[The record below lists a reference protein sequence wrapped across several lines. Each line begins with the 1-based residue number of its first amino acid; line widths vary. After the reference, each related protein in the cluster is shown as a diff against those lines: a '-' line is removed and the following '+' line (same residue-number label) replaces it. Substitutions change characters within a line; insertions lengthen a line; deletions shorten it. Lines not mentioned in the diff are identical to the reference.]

1 MKPKLWVSIFLIGC
15 LFFCISCNTTK
26 NELIVNHKN
35 FDGEIE
41 QQQNLVFNF
50 NKDIYP
56 DSLLQSWDST
66 DYVEFTPAIKGMFKW
81 NSSSELVF
89 SPAQG
94 FQPGTEY
101 TATITPAILNYSAK
115 KYSFDKGPFKFHTA
129 PLRITDTHLSYT
141 RGKNVSNVMVQLDVN
156 FNYEVKLNEAASHL
170 KLSAN
175 GNAVSIM
182 SANEGAGKTL
192 SLQFNPVNNLDEET
206 PLKIEMS
213 KGISVTHSKY
223 ISSNDTTIIASI
235 PSRFD
240 LAVTGIVSNHDGSEG
255 TITVNTSEP
264 VLEDSLKNMITIEPS
279 VPFDVSLND
288 AGFTVTSTKLSP
300 DQTYQLSVS
309 SHLEGAFGGKMK
321 TDYSGSVFFGKLKPS
336 VSFINQKGMY
346 LSSTGYKNLALDI
359 VNVPEVT
366 VSVVKVYENNLE
378 HFMRKDQSY
387 GYGYE
392 ESSNNDE
399 GGNDD
404 DNSGDYMYFDTE
416 NLGDTIFEKDYSTA
430 KLPKQNAAAILH
442 LDFSDRIKDYNG
454 IYVITV
460 ASKQHYWVQQS
471 KVLSVSDIGL
481 IVKQEQNNMYVFANS
496 IKDATSMKDVS
507 VSFYS
512 TNNQKLYTAE
522 TDASGVAEFKDISTH
537 SPGFN
542 VGMVTVKKD
551 DEFSFVWLDNS
562 LIQTSRFDVGGRTPN
577 SSGLNA
583 MIYAERNLYRPGE
596 TMHVSTVVRDESWNE
611 PGEIP
616 VKFKL
621 IAPNGKEISTMRK
634 ILNDEGSA
642 ETQFTTTTT
651 ALTGDYTLQLLSGND
666 VLLNT
671 YDISVEEFMPDRIK
685 VNFNIDKKE
694 YQTADTIHTTIQ
706 ADNLFG
712 TPAANL
718 NYQCELNLDKATFD
732 SKKFPDYD
740 FSVVNNFSFN
750 TDMHSAKVDE
760 SGAATETFQLPKDIS
775 NIGLLKGN
783 LMATVFDETGRPV
796 HRYQEFTV
804 YTQPVFIG
812 IKNTADYVDT
822 RKPVKIG
829 LIALDK
835 NENVQSAVVQI
846 AVIKKEWHTAIEKDG
861 NSFKYISKEEE
872 KTISQQKLTINGSAT
887 TFYFTPQVSGDY
899 EVRVFYGGSN
909 SYVATQLYA
918 WGYGDT
924 QYTSFEVN
932 NEGNVDITTDKE
944 KYANGD
950 NINALFTTPFDGKLL
965 VTVERDHLIK
975 YYYLDAKNKSASL
988 SLKTD
993 DDYLPNVYISATLFR
1008 PMSGDDLPLTVAHGI
1023 KSVLVENTSN
1033 HLPVSVDVTAK
1044 SRSKTKQTI
1053 TVKTQPGAYVTIAAV
1068 DEGILQVKNYSTP
1081 DPYNYF
1087 YQKVALDVNS
1097 YDIYPLLLPEIKTT
1111 KSSTGGDAAAE
1122 SKMRVNPV
1130 FVNRVK
1136 LVSFWSGIV
1145 QADASGLVR
1154 YNIDVPQFSG
1164 DLRVMA
1170 AAYKGKAF
1178 GNAEKHMK
1186 VADPV
1191 VISTALPRFLSPK
1204 DKVVVPVS
1212 LSNTTNQNANAV
1224 VSVQLSGPLGML
1236 GDQSQTINLA
1246 ANKEQR
1252 VVFNIA
1258 AQQAIGA
1265 GKVTV
1270 SVKAMNQTFTD
1281 ETEIGVRPPASLQII
1296 SGNGSANENA
1306 PANINLQNKFI
1317 PSTVT
1322 SKLIV
1327 GKSPLV
1333 QFTKNL
1339 SSLVNYPYGCV
1350 EQTTST
1356 AFPQL
1361 YYYDLVKSIS
1371 GKEDKDM
1378 NPAYNVQQ
1386 AINKLQS
1393 MQLPDGALS
1402 FWPGGGYESWWGSI
1416 YATHFLIEAR
1426 KAGYEVNN
1434 SVVDRLL
1441 QYMQYKLNS
1450 RETETFYFND
1460 NQSKR
1465 IAPEEV
1471 AYSLYVLTLDGEAQ
1485 QPLMNYYKAH
1495 QELLTLDSKY
1505 LLSAAYALSG
1515 QAKQAK
1521 DVLPPAFEGEKPNT
1535 SFGGSFYSYIRDE
1548 AVSLNVLLDI
1558 DPNNQQIG
1566 IMAKQLSEQLKNAY
1580 YLNTQENA
1588 WSLLAL
1594 GKIARMSNNTNA
1606 TASILSNGKTIA
1618 NTTGADITLDEKQ
1631 FANNLLQLNVKGEGN
1646 YYYFWQTSGI
1656 TNDGSYLQEDKY
1668 LKVRRTFLDRNG
1680 NVISSGN
1687 FHQNDLVIVKLTL
1700 ESQYNSDVDNVVLT
1714 DMLPAGFEIEN
1725 TRLTEMPDIK
1735 WITDAATPDYIDI
1748 RDDRVLMFTSAGGQ
1762 AKNYYYMVRAV
1773 SPGDYQLGPVQAD
1786 AMYNGAF
1793 HSYNGAGTIT
1803 ILDK

>member
-1 MKPKLWVSIFLIGC
+1 MKSTFWVSIFLIGC
-15 LFFCISCNTTK
+15 LFFCMSCNTTK
-26 NELIVNHKN
+26 NELTVNYKN
-35 FDGEIE
+35 FNGEIE
-41 QQQNLVFNF
+41 QQQNLVFSF

-66 DYVEFTPAIKGMFKW
+66 NYVEFTPAVKGAFKW
-81 NSSSELVF
+81 NSSNELVF

-101 TATITPAILNYSAK
+101 TATLTSAILNHSTK
-115 KYSFDKGPFKFHTA
+115 KYSFDKGPFQFHTA
-129 PLRITDTHLSYT
+129 PLRITGTHLSYT
-141 RGKNVSNVMVQLDVN
+141 RGKNASNVMVQLDVN
-156 FNYEVKLNEAASHL
+156 FNYEVKLNEATSHL
-170 KLSAN
+170 KLSSN
-175 GNAVSIM
+175 GNAISIM
-182 SANEGAGKTL
+182 SSNDGAGKTL

-213 KGISVTHSKY
+213 KGVSVTHSKY
-223 ISSNDTTIIASI
+223 ISANDTTVNASI
-235 PSRFD
+235 PSRFN
-240 LAVTGIVSNHDGSEG
+240 LSVTGVISNHDGNEG
-255 TITVNTSEP
+255 TITINTSEP
-264 VLEDSLKNMITIEPS
+264 VLEESLKSMITIDPS

-288 AGFTVTSTKLSP
+288 AGFTITSPKFLP
-300 DQTYQLSVS
+300 DQTYQLTVS

-321 TDYSGSVFFGKLKPS
+321 TDYTGSAFFGKLKPS
-336 VSFINQKGMY
+336 VTFINQKGMY
-346 LSSTGYKNLALDI
+346 LSLTGYKNLALNI
-359 VNVPEVT
+359 VNVPEVKVT
-366 VSVVKVYENNLE
+366 VIKVYENNLE
-378 HFMRKDQSY
+378 NFMRKDTRY

-392 ESSNNDE
+392 ENDNDNADN
-399 GGNDD
+399 NDD
-404 DNSGDYMYFDTE
+404 DNGGDYLYYDAE
-416 NLGDTIFEKDYSTA
+416 NLGDTIFQKDYNTS
-430 KLPKQNAAAILH
+430 KLPKQNAASILH

-460 ASKQHYWVQQS
+460 ASKQHYWIQQS

-481 IVKQEQNNMYVFANS
+481 IVKKEQDNMYVFANS
-496 IKDATSMKDVS
+496 IKDATNMQGTN

-512 TNNQKLYTAE
+512 TNNQKLFTTT
-522 TDASGVAEFKDISTH
+522 TDGTSVAVFKNISMH

-542 VGMVTVKKD
+542 VGMVTAKKG

-596 TMHVSTVVRDESWNE
+596 TMHVSTVVRDEKWND

-634 ILNDEGSA
+634 ILNEEGSA
-642 ETQFTTTTT
+642 ETQFTTPTT

-685 VNFNIDKKE
+685 VNFNTDKQE
-694 YQTADTIHTTIQ
+694 YHSADTIHTTIQ

-718 NYQCELNLDKATFD
+718 NYQCELNLDKATFT

-750 TDMHSAKVDE
+750 TDLHSNKVNE
-760 SGAATETFQLPKDIS
+760 NGAAKEVFQLPQDIS

-796 HRYQEFTV
+796 HRYQNFTV

-812 IKNTADYVDT
+812 IKNNADYVDT

-829 LIALDK
+829 LIAVDK
-835 NENVQSAVVQI
+835 NENIQAAVVQV
-846 AVIKKEWHTAIEKDG
+846 AVIKKEWHTVIQQDG
-861 NSFKYISKEEE
+861 NSFKYVSREDEQ
-872 KTISQQKLTINGSAT
+872 TLSQQKLTINGAST
-887 TFYFTPQVSGDY
+887 LFYFTPQLSGDY

-909 SYVATQLYA
+909 SYVSTELYA
-918 WGYGDT
+918 WGFGDT

-944 KYANGD
+944 KYADGD

-975 YYYLDAKNKSASL
+975 YYYLDAKNTSASL
-988 SLKTD
+988 SLKAD

-1008 PMSGDDLPLTVAHGI
+1008 PMSGDDMPLTVAHGI
-1023 KSVLVENTSN
+1023 KSVLVENASN
-1033 HLPVSVDVTAK
+1033 HLPVSVDVAAK

-1087 YQKVALDVNS
+1087 YQKVALGINS
-1097 YDIYPLLLPEIKTT
+1097 YDIYPWLLPEIKTT
-1111 KSSTGGDAAAE
+1111 KSSTGGDVAEE

-1136 LVSFWSGIV
+1136 LVSFWSGIM
-1145 QADASGLVR
+1145 QADASGLVH

-1178 GNAEKHMK
+1178 GSAEQHMK

-1204 DKVVVPVS
+1204 DKVVMPVS

-1224 VSVQLSGPLGML
+1224 VTVQLSGPLGML
-1236 GDQSQTINLA
+1236 SDQSQTINLT

-1252 VVFNIA
+1252 IVFNIA

-1317 PSTVT
+1317 PSTL
-1322 SKLIV
+1322 SAKLVV
-1327 GKSPLV
+1327 GKSPLLP
-1333 QFTKNL
+1333 FSKNL
-1339 SSLVNYPYGCV
+1339 SNLVNYPYGCV

-1371 GKEDKDM
+1371 GKEDKDV

-1386 AINKLQS
+1386 AINKLQT

-1402 FWPGGGYESWWGSI
+1402 YWPGGGYESWWGSI
-1416 YATHFLIEAR
+1416 YATNFLIEAR

-1434 SVVDRLL
+1434 NVVDRLL

-1450 RETETFYFND
+1450 KETETFYFND

-1471 AYSLYVLTLDGEAQ
+1471 TYSLYVLALAGEAQ
-1485 QPLMNYYKAH
+1485 QSFMNYYKAH

-1521 DVLPPAFEGEKPNT
+1521 DILPAAFEGEKPNT

-1548 AVSLNVLLDI
+1548 ALSLNVLLDI
-1558 DPNNQQIG
+1558 DPNNQQVG
-1566 IMAKQLSEQLKNAY
+1566 IMAKQLSEQLKTTD
-1580 YLNTQENA
+1580 YLNTQENV

-1606 TASILSNGKTIA
+1606 TASISSNGKIITTTTSATVALDAKQYA
-1618 NTTGADITLDEKQ
+1618 NA
-1631 FANNLLQLNVKGEGN
+1631 LLQLNVKGQGN
-1646 YYYFWQTSGI
+1646 YYYFWEASGI
-1656 TNDGSYLQEDKY
+1656 TSDVSYLQEDKF
-1668 LKVRRTFLDRNG
+1668 LRVRRTFLDRNG

-1700 ESQYNSDVDNVVLT
+1700 ESQYKSNIDNVVLT

-1735 WITDAATPDYIDI
+1735 WITDASTPDYTDI
-1748 RDDRVLMFTSAGGQ
+1748 RDDRILMFTTATIQ
-1762 AKNYYYMVRAV
+1762 PKNYYYMVRAV
-1773 SPGDYQLGPVQAD
+1773 SPGEYQLGPVQAD
-1786 AMYNGAF
+1786 AMYNGAY
-1793 HSYNGAGTIT
+1793 HSYNGAGVVKIS
-1803 ILDK
+1803 DK